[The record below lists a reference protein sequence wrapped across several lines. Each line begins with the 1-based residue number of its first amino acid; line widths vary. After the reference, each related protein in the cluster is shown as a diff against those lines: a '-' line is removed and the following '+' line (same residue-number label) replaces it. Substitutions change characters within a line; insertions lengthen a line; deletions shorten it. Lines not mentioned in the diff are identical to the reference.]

1 MRGLN
6 NGLDLLL
13 EWFLILLDIEMYT
26 KSSLEPQNLDQ
37 LGFPCIT
44 TSRGLREHQ
53 GRQAMPAELPI
64 PDSVALRYPRTVDE
78 HGLPYNCLLAYTRS
92 QWHESNNLL
101 LVSLTNSYSLTFYP
115 FVRCSRLF
123 TINYID
129 SSQHFKP
136 PIHINHPG

>member
-44 TSRGLREHQ
+44 TKSRPAGTS
-53 GRQAMPAELPI
+53 GQAGNA
-64 PDSVALRYPRTVDE
+64 
-78 HGLPYNCLLAYTRS
+78 G
-92 QWHESNNLL
+92 
-101 LVSLTNSYSLTFYP
+101 
-115 FVRCSRLF
+115 
-123 TINYID
+123 
-129 SSQHFKP
+129 
-136 PIHINHPG
+136 

>member
-64 PDSVALRYPRTVDE
+64 PDSVALRYPRT
-78 HGLPYNCLLAYTRS
+78 GCLITVF
-92 QWHESNNLL
+92 W
-101 LVSLTNSYSLTFYP
+101 
-115 FVRCSRLF
+115 
-123 TINYID
+123 
-129 SSQHFKP
+129 
-136 PIHINHPG
+136 PIHAASGTKATTYCLSL